1 MKESVGVIKE
11 IDRLGRIVIP
21 KDFRDRIG
29 LESKVEITLTNDGI
43 LIKNP
48 EYVLVKKST
57 NSHTKR
63 VMSDVISERLT
74 MNCNLTV
81 A

>member
-57 NSHTKR
+57 NSHTQK
-63 VMSDVISERLT
+63 E
-74 MNCNLTV
+74 
-81 A
+81 

>member
-1 MKESVGVIKE
+1 MKEGVGVIKE

-48 EYVLVKKST
+48 EYVLVKKAPIATHKKS
-57 NSHTKR
+57 N
-63 VMSDVISERLT
+63 E
-74 MNCNLTV
+74 
-81 A
+81 